1 MTYCSRNIFY
11 LLKQKSNFMPRHSLV
26 LQLGKITEIKQ
37 IFKFLY
43 VELFPLISHIAKEI
57 KEEVGVNTKEKK
69 WRGET

>member
-1 MTYCSRNIFY
+1 
-11 LLKQKSNFMPRHSLV
+11 MPRHSLV

-69 WRGET
+69 WREET